1 MSLRSIIVEQFKRP
15 RGLLGRLAG
24 FIMANR
30 PSNRQRN
37 EWTIS
42 LLTLEPNHRVLEI
55 GCGPGFALKVCAKK
69 LSEGLIVGIDHSEV
83 MINQAQHRLAA
94 EIRADRAEVQLSSLF
109 DLEADHNVYDRVFSS
124 NVVQFLPDIDA
135 GFNKIYACLI
145 DHGVVATTY
154 QPRSKK
160 STRKNVLEM
169 ASRIETAM
177 KAAGFKQI
185 ELYEL
190 PLKPVPVICVTGIK
204 T

>member
-1 MSLRSIIVEQFKRP
+1 MLLRSIIVEQFKKP

-24 FIMANR
+24 FIMAIR

-42 LLTLEPNHRVLEI
+42 LLELEPNHKVLEI
-55 GCGPGFALKVCAKK
+55 GCGPGFALKVCTAK
-69 LSEGLIVGIDHSEV
+69 LSEGHIVGIDHSEV
-83 MINQAQHRLAA
+83 MVSQAQHRLAA
-94 EIRADRAEVQLSSLF
+94 EIKAGRTEVRLSSLF
-109 DLEADHNVYDRVFSS
+109 DLEVERNVYDRIFSS
-124 NVVQFLPDIDA
+124 NVIQFLPDIDA
-135 GFNKIYACLI
+135 GFRKIYDCLI

-160 STRKNVLEM
+160 PTRKNALEM
-169 ASRIETAM
+169 AARIKTAM

-190 PLKPVPVICVTGIK
+190 PLKPVTVICVTGIK
-204 T
+204 V

>member
-37 EWTIS
+37 EWTVS
-42 LLTLEPNHRVLEI
+42 LLALEPNHRVLEI

-69 LSEGLIVGIDHSEV
+69 LSEGLIVGIDHSEI
-83 MINQAQHRLAA
+83 MISQAQHRLAA
-94 EIRADRAEVQLSSLF
+94 EIRAGRAEVQLSSLF
-109 DLEADHNVYDRVFSS
+109 DLKTDHNVYDRVFSS
-124 NVVQFLPDIDA
+124 NVLQFLPDIDA

-160 STRKNVLEM
+160 PTRKNALEM

-185 ELYEL
+185 ELHEL
-190 PLKPVPVICVTGIK
+190 PLKPAPVICVTGIK
-204 T
+204 A